1 MAQISFPNHDLYKVL
16 GVESNASLEDIK
28 KAYRELA
35 RKVHPD
41 KAEGGNTPE
50 NNARFQQVSEAWEIL
65 RDEVLRRE
73 YDIHRESAEDLGHD
87 SDTGSKRRSR
97 KERSGKSE
105 QSKYSRDG
113 SSNRHPGSYEAKPN
127 HRGKPYFEEW
137 GHDKPNGPDE
147 THRSRAHGAR
157 RRSNTYTYSSTSYG
171 MPSPS
176 ERPGT
181 TPDPQPAPGAYQ
193 YRAHDPRGP
202 PPPSVNLADRLTAMR
217 IRVDM
222 RSLYSDLEAIAK
234 EIQYLS
240 TGFHSTPFN
249 TPDKEQRRWGKLFND
264 ASSTLN
270 VVDDMYDD
278 LDVWVDHI
286 ETGRGTSRL
295 AACHLPAQFAYI
307 SAIATIMKYAA
318 TACVTLQGLILSC
331 PYEPP
336 QQYFDDLEER
346 MRIMITA
353 CGSPQQKQ
361 K

>member
-1 MAQISFPNHDLYKVL
+1 MAQISFPSHDLYKVL
-16 GVESNASLEDIK
+16 GVENDASLEDIK

-65 RDEVLRRE
+65 RDEVLRR
-73 YDIHRESAEDLGHD
+73 
-87 SDTGSKRRSR
+87 SKRRSR
-97 KERSGKSE
+97 KERS
-105 QSKYSRDG
+105 
-113 SSNRHPGSYEAKPN
+113 GSYEAKPN

-147 THRSRAHGAR
+147 TRGSRAHGAR
-157 RRSNTYTYSSTSYG
+157 RRSNTYTYSSPPYD
-171 MPSPS
+171 MPYPF
-176 ERPGT
+176 EWPGT
-181 TPDPQPAPGAYQ
+181 TPEPQPAPGAHQ
-193 YRAHDPRGP
+193 YRAHNPRGP

-222 RSLYSDLEAIAK
+222 RSLYSDLDAIAK
-234 EIQYLS
+234 EIQYLA

-249 TPDKEQRRWGKLFND
+249 TSDKERRRWGKLFND
-264 ASSTLN
+264 ANSTLN

-278 LDVWVDHI
+278 LDIWVDHI

-295 AACHLPAQFAYI
+295 PACNLPAQFAYI

-318 TACVTLQGLILSC
+318 TACVTIQGLILSS

-353 CGSPQQKQ
+353 CGSPQKQ

>member
-97 KERSGKSE
+97 KERSG
-105 QSKYSRDG
+105 
-113 SSNRHPGSYEAKPN
+113 SYEAKPN

-171 MPSPS
+171 MPSPF
-176 ERPGT
+176 ECPGT

-234 EIQYLS
+234 EIQYLA